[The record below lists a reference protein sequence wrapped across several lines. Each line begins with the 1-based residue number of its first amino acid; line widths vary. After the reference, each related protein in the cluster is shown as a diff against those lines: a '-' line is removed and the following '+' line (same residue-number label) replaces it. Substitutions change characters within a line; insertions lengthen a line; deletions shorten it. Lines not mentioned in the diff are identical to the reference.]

1 MNLTEALDVN
11 RGKSSGVLISFI
23 DSRTKDLVPYLLL
36 GSVSVV
42 FGIAIYYGLPIS
54 LLELNFGLILKIFFL
69 ILMGLL
75 LGLVLITINM
85 QSFLELVLMHVFLFW
100 ESASMKALLKKNMT
114 AHKRKNKLTAIIY
127 ALTLGC
133 IIFLL
138 TSANLQIQ
146 TINQLEVSQ
155 GVDILIQNHGGTLR
169 ASMVDGVLQ

>member
-1 MNLTEALDVN
+1 
-11 RGKSSGVLISFI
+11 
-23 DSRTKDLVPYLLL
+23 
-36 GSVSVV
+36 
-42 FGIAIYYGLPIS
+42 
-54 LLELNFGLILKIFFL
+54 
-69 ILMGLL
+69 
-75 LGLVLITINM
+75 
-85 QSFLELVLMHVFLFW
+85 
-100 ESASMKALLKKNMT
+100 MT